1 MKTLQR
7 KDPVPGNDWGGVWTG
22 SVLIFLLACSLSPQ
36 GGLAKCCLY
45 LKSSSVCLMLW
56 YSTEGLSIAIL
67 RSPFLCH
74 SSDSRFDPDSYPFFH
89 LFLRIFGNAIAL
101 LTLCNYWMRL
111 PCHSHVNWVADSCY
125 SVWNLAIVY
134 LRIDGMMLCS
144 HLLYLGCYR
153 MRSLGSTPPSEQA
166 KEPFL

>member
-1 MKTLQR
+1 MF
-7 KDPVPGNDWGGVWTG
+7 DAYSN
-22 SVLIFLLACSLSPQ
+22 
-36 GGLAKCCLY
+36 
-45 LKSSSVCLMLW
+45 W
-56 YSTEGLSIAIL
+56 YSYSTRAKAFLTKLSGKIFPPKGRKLGFVQSVSAADG
-67 RSPFLCH
+67 H
-74 SSDSRFDPDSYPFFH
+74 SSDSRLDPDSYPFFH

-111 PCHSHVNWVADSCY
+111 PCHSRVNWVADSCY

-153 MRSLGSTPPSEQA
+153 MRSLGSTPPSGKA
-166 KEPFL
+166 KLRHIY